1 MPLFALGLGGS
12 AGGLEAVVRVLVAG
26 SSRVVDILAVLEAGP
41 LAKLRHT
48 TCICGLFGIK

>member
-12 AGGLEAVVRVLVAG
+12 GGNLEAVVRVLAAR
-26 SSRVVDILAVLEAGP
+26 SSRVVDILAVLEAGS
-41 LAKLRHT
+41 LAELGHT